1 MRIVGGA
8 LKGAKLMGP
17 QSDKTR
23 PTLDQTRE
31 SIFNIL
37 TSLFLKQDCS
47 FEGRVV
53 LDAFAGTGALG
64 LEALSRGARN
74 VYFFEKDH
82 KALRTIEH
90 NIQHLKV
97 EKDCRIIRGDV
108 LNAPVAPEKADL
120 AFFDPP
126 YHRDLLIPAFHILYD
141 KGWIMPGCCIVLE
154 MRVDEIIVLKNT
166 QVLVEKNYRET
177 KICILQAK

>member
-1 MRIVGGA
+1 
-8 LKGAKLMGP
+8 MGP

-31 SIFNIL
+31 SIFNVL
-37 TSLFLKQDCS
+37 ASLFLKQGCS
-47 FEGRVV
+47 FEERIV
-53 LDAFAGTGALG
+53 LDVFAGTGALG
-64 LEALSRGARN
+64 LEALSRGAKN
-74 VYFFEKDH
+74 VYFFEKDYA
-82 KALRTIEH
+82 ALRTIEH

-97 EKDCRIIRGDV
+97 EKACRVIRGDV
-108 LNAPVAPEKADL
+108 VKAPFAPEKADL

-126 YHRDLLIPAFHILYD
+126 YHRDLLAPAFHALYD
-141 KGWIMPGCCIVLE
+141 KGWIMSGCFIVLE
-154 MRVDEIIVLKNT
+154 MAVDEIIVLKNT